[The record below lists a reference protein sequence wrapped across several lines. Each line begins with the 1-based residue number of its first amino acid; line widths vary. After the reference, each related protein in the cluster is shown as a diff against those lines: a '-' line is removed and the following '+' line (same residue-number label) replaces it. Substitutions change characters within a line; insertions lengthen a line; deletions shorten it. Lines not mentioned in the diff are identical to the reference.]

1 MTPEEIKPQFILDR
15 IDDLRKAG
23 VTDDLVTEIE
33 RLADR
38 CVPRSATG
46 GGRNAN
52 GSRLRWKC
60 PTCGSV
66 IKGPQ
71 FNTCNAEDYICS
83 NCNQHIKWWD

>member
-38 CVPRSATG
+38 CVPRSAPG

-52 GSRLRWKC
+52 GCGLRW
-60 PTCGSV
+60 
-66 IKGPQ
+66 
-71 FNTCNAEDYICS
+71 
-83 NCNQHIKWWD
+83 